1 MEKLVD
7 IVKIHE
13 LRGDY
18 ETSTILGFA
27 KIIKELDPN
36 MPVVISH
43 GTNIVPELAFLLDT
57 VLDRSAPVV
66 VTGSMRPSECLLRF
80 VVSLCAEEM
89 HSQCLP

>member
-43 GTNIVPELAFLLDT
+43 GTNIIPELAFLLDT
-57 VLDRSAPVV
+57 VLDRPAPVV
-66 VTGSMRPSECLLRF
+66 ITGSMRPSECHLRL
-80 VVSLCAEEM
+80 VRSLFAEEM